1 VREAL
6 RGRAGHP
13 GVARVQGRSPGRRR
27 PCPPIRAGGP
37 ARRRHACLRFAES
50 CVCQRFVKS
59 SPWDDAPAAVRH
71 HGRCM
76 PRPWKSC
83 AAQIRLDAMRI
94 AWLSDLPNG
103 LHVVWANRSC
113 ELEARHRCLHAA
125 LGQQSGEGE
134 WWIRWGPPLAH
145 PTIAEVAPC
154 PNGDAK
160 GPDGDA
166 VCLLFEGHP
175 GHHTFETRPVRP

>member
-1 VREAL
+1 VRFTES
-6 RGRAGHP
+6 
-13 GVARVQGRSPGRRR
+13 RVCQ
-27 PCPPIRAGGP
+27 
-37 ARRRHACLRFAES
+37 RFAES
-50 CVCQRFVKS
+50 SR
-59 SPWDDAPAAVRH
+59 WDETPAAPRH
-71 HGRCM
+71 HDSCM
-76 PRPWKSC
+76 PRPWESC